1 MPGTDEMAHR
11 AGEFFRVAAGLS
23 FEDAE
28 PQRLRYHLLRLTVVG
43 LTKEDVA
50 DLAELGRLA
59 FQDSDVKKQATKIK
73 QRVDASPLAFAIA
86 DIVEQAG
93 DVLGGRVSTK
103 TVMLG
108 AVLGAYTSLG
118 GASDVPQSSVA
129 TLGAIGGA
137 VAVSTNAF
145 VADNINQKSWFE
157 YLRMD
162 E

>member
-1 MPGTDEMAHR
+1 MAGTEEMARR
-11 AGEFFRVAAGLS
+11 AGEFFRVAAGFS
-23 FEDAE
+23 IEDAE

-43 LTKEDVA
+43 LTQEDVA
-50 DLAELGRLA
+50 DLGELSRLA

-73 QRVDASPLAFAIA
+73 ERVDASPLAFAIA
-86 DIVEQAG
+86 DVVEQAG
-93 DVLGGRVSTK
+93 DILGGRVSPK
-103 TVMLG
+103 TVLFG

-118 GASDVPQSSVA
+118 GASDVPESTVA

-137 VAVSTNAF
+137 VAVSTSTF
-145 VADNINQKSWFE
+145 VTDNINRKSWFE

>member
-1 MPGTDEMAHR
+1 MPGTEEMAYL
-11 AGEFFRVAAGLS
+11 AGELFRVAAGFS

-28 PQRLRYHLLRLTVVG
+28 PRRLRYHLLRLTVVG
-43 LTKEDVA
+43 LAKEDVA
-50 DLAELGRLA
+50 DLGELGRLA
-59 FQDSDVKKQATKIK
+59 FQGSDVKTQATKIK

-93 DVLGGRVSTK
+93 DVVGGRVDPK
-103 TVMLG
+103 AVMLG

-118 GASDVPQSSVA
+118 GASDVPESSVA

-137 VAVSTNAF
+137 VAASTSTF
-145 VADNINQKSWFE
+145 VADNINQQSWFE